1 MKAVAT
7 LVRGT
12 LSVALALLLA
22 ALGGREAHAHAVLLE
37 SSPTADAVLTEA
49 PQQIVLRFNEPI
61 RPAVIRLLA
70 ADGAASISL
79 GPPRAV
85 DTELR
90 IAPPADLPDGSY
102 VLSYRVT
109 SADGHPV
116 VGSFVFA
123 IGAPSIPASP
133 ALAAADGSEDLWSAA
148 GLAARTLWYGSLLL
162 AAGLALFLGLLRVPA
177 DLQPSLR
184 YALSWHAVLGLAA
197 CLAMLGATGGALH
210 GGPAGAL
217 LTSESWRVALAS
229 PVARSILVAALGL
242 GVLVAAGRQAFRR
255 TRPVLLAGAG
265 LVAVSFALS
274 GHAATAGPAWITVP
288 ALTLHALSAAWWV
301 GAFAPLLLA
310 LRRLPRHEAHA
321 LLAAFSTRAVVAVAC
336 LLLAGVTLSALQL
349 RTPSAL
355 ITTDY
360 GRLLLLK
367 LALVALLLGLGAI
380 NRLVLTP
387 ALERGAAAVPRLQRT
402 IGADLALAAGVVV
415 VTAGLGTVPPP
426 RALAEQAAA
435 HAHASHELPDYAVHA
450 AARGHNLVLVA
461 TPAAVGENRIDLYL
475 TDGQGQPVE
484 AKAAETFWALPEMGI
499 EALRV
504 EAAAIE
510 PGYFQGRANLPL
522 AGEWHVRA
530 DLLVDDFTKLPFQ
543 ARIVVTP

>member
-1 MKAVAT
+1 MAS
-7 LVRGT
+7 LLRGT
-12 LSVALALLLA
+12 LGVALALLLA
-22 ALGGREAHAHAVLLE
+22 ALGCREAHAHAVLLE
-37 SSPTADAVLTEA
+37 SSPAADAMLAEA
-49 PQQIVLRFNEPI
+49 PKQIVLRFNEPI
-61 RPAVIRLLA
+61 RPVVARLLA
-70 ADGAASISL
+70 TEGGASIDL
-79 GPPRAV
+79 GRPEAV

-90 IAPPADLPDGSY
+90 IAPPEDLPDGSY

-123 IGAPSIPASP
+123 IGAPSLPASP
-133 ALAAADGSEDLWSAA
+133 PLTAAGGSDDFWSAA
-148 GLAARTLWYGSLLL
+148 GLAARALWYGSLLL
-162 AAGLALFLGLLRVPA
+162 AAGLALFLGLLRVPT
-177 DLQPSLR
+177 DLRPSLR
-184 YALSWHAVLGLAA
+184 HALTWHAVLGLAA
-197 CLAMLGATGGALH
+197 CLAMLGATGGALY
-210 GGPAGAL
+210 GGPAGVL
-217 LTSESWRVALAS
+217 LTSEPWRVALAS
-229 PVARSILVAALGL
+229 PVARSVLAAALGL
-242 GVLVAAGRQAFRR
+242 GVLVAAARQAFRR
-255 TRPVLLAGAG
+255 PRPVLLAGAC

-274 GHAATAGPAWITVP
+274 GHAATAGPGWITVP
-288 ALTLHALSAAWWV
+288 ALTVHALSAAYWV

-310 LRRLPRHEAHA
+310 LRRLPRAEAHA
-321 LLAAFSTRAVVAVAC
+321 LLAAFSTWAVVAVAC
-336 LLLAGVTLSALQL
+336 LLLAGFALSALQL

-387 ALERGAAAVPRLQRT
+387 SLERGAAAVPRLRRT

-435 HAHASHELPDYAVHA
+435 HAGHEARDYAVHTA
-450 AARGHNLVLVA
+450 AQGHNLVLVA
-461 TPAAVGENRIDLYL
+461 TPAAVGDNRIDLYL
-475 TDGQGQPVE
+475 TDGLARPVG
-484 AKAAETFWALPEMGI
+484 AKAAEMFWGLAGMGI

-504 EAAAIE
+504 DAAAIE
-510 PGYFQGRANLPL
+510 SGHFQGRANLPL

-530 DLLVDDFTKLPFQ
+530 DLLVDDFTKLSFQ
-543 ARIVVTP
+543 ARIVVRP